1 MSRRSTARCESRTSR
16 RCSARSDPMPFT
28 RDDIRDSVER
38 AGDEHWNALRAH
50 HEDAYPNPKPT
61 PGDVC
66 KGEAERLNAL
76 DLGTAQESQLV
87 ETRGDRGGDEGRL
100 THVLRYK
107 PLNLRLLPE

>member
-16 RCSARSDPMPFT
+16 RCSAGSDPMPFT
-28 RDDIRDSVER
+28 RDAIRDSVER

-76 DLGTAQESQLV
+76 GLGAAQEFELV
-87 ETRGDRGGDEGRL
+87 GDEVRL

-107 PLNLRLLPE
+107 PLNLRLLTEPFQGYR